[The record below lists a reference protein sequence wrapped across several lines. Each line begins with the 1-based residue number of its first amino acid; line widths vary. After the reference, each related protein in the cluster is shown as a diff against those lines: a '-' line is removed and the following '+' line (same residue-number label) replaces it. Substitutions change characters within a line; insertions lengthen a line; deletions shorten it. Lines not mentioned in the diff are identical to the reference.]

1 MTENQMA
8 IVSIFRDFDA
18 NANLDTKVDDL
29 KLDSLDVLDLLMQ
42 IQKKFSVDMPVTQ
55 LLFIQDIRSVLEY
68 IENAKSRA
76 T

>member
-1 MTENQMA
+1 MA
-8 IVSIFRDFDA
+8 IVNIFRDFDA

-29 KLDSLDVLDLLMQ
+29 KLDSLDVLDVLMQ

-68 IENAKSRA
+68 IENAKSRV